1 MCMLVTIVLFELVYA
16 ELMDMIVFP
25 VSVGMLTVLYSDQ
38 ITRDPRDMCALLRF
52 IAFVLS
58 LRNMFVTFV
67 DVLLMYTRI
76 TTAQR
81 V

>member
-1 MCMLVTIVLFELVYA
+1 MCMLVTVVSELVYA
-16 ELMDMIVFP
+16 GLMDMIAFP
-25 VSVGMLTVLYSDQ
+25 VSVCMLTVLHSDQ

-58 LRNMFVTFV
+58 LRNMFVTFI